1 MKSIKKQKNQIRSA
15 VGRKRR
21 YLTAYE
27 KVKLDNEITSRLV
40 KLDEWKKA
48 KNILIYVSHKYEI
61 NTLKLIKKAIS
72 DKNIIVPKTHIRF
85 DTLSLHQIDNPDD
98 LTEGRYSLL
107 EPHPGTLILSPS
119 EIDLA
124 IIPGIAFDKKGHRIG
139 YGKAYYDRLNK
150 HLKCPKISLAY
161 SFQIVDNIPAQKHDI
176 PIDLIITENKTI
188 HCKT

>member
-15 VGRKRR
+15 VSRKRR

-27 KVKLDNEITSRLV
+27 KEKLDNEIISRLI
-40 KLDEWKKA
+40 KLDEWEKA

-61 NTLKLIKKAIS
+61 NTLKLIKKVIS

-85 DTLSLHQIDNPDD
+85 DTLSLHKIDNLDD
-98 LTEGRYSLL
+98 LTEGSYNLL

-150 HLKCPKISLAY
+150 HLKCTKISLAY